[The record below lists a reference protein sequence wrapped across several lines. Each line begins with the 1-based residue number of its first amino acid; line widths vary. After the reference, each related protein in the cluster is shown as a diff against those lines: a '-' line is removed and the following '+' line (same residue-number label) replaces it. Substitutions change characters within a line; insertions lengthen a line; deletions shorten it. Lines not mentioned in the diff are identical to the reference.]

1 MYWRDKKTR
10 RPGPVLASVKPRR
23 RSHGPP
29 ELDKGY
35 YVAYYALCATG
46 GAIGG
51 GAARAATSTKRATGL
66 ASISPLAHGAEQGD
80 GSASVRA
87 AAFDTRDRFV
97 SLAEAA
103 QNLKP
108 AFTVVAI
115 VFVER
120 HIMLL
125 TKHNRWPPLSL
136 PHDRFLVK

>member
-1 MYWRDKKTR
+1 MCRRDKKTR
-10 RPGPVLASVKPRR
+10 RPEPVLASVRPHRR
-23 RSHGPP
+23 PHRPP

-51 GAARAATSTKRATGL
+51 GTARAAASAQRAASL
-66 ASISPLAHGAEQGD
+66 SSISPFAHSAEQGD

-87 AAFDTRDRFV
+87 AAFDTSDRFV

-103 QNLKP
+103 QHFKP

-115 VFVER
+115 VLIER
-120 HIMLL
+120 HMMLL
-125 TKHNRWPPLSL
+125 TKHNRWPPFSL
-136 PHDRFLVK
+136 PYDRILVK